1 MRRLLCTVFVALLSW
16 PVSGHSEHKAA
27 ALPSASKA
35 SIAEYFATTKPITV
49 SGIVHSLAW
58 QTKSPYAFIAIVVAA
73 RNALSPAPSDLQ
85 ARLAIVVMSVRSAIF
100 AAGSDSG
107 TPRKQHHSALSPSVE
122 TLTREDVGT

>member
-58 QTKSPYAFIAIVVAA
+58 QTKFSLRIHCNRRRRAQCAF
-73 RNALSPAPSDLQ
+73 
-85 ARLAIVVMSVRSAIF
+85 
-100 AAGSDSG
+100 SG
-107 TPRKQHHSALSPSVE
+107 AV
-122 TLTREDVGT
+122 